1 MFGVYVTLDNR
12 NVLDAQKV
20 FVSMALINI
29 LKTPLSQLPFA
40 ISTTM
45 QVSDFSTM
53 YICWPRES
61 CWWGLMTDRFRLW
74 FPWDVWESTCAQRN
88 WKWRT
93 SQRPHPV
100 LVRFPTFCTNTFS
113 AWLNNFPTLFND
125 TKSLKNC
132 FLLLREVTAC
142 HIHRP
147 STVFRCLYLWGTA
160 RLV

>member
-45 QVSDFSTM
+45 QVSEFATI
-53 YICWPRES
+53 YFCWPCDS
-61 CWWGLMTDRFRLW
+61 CWWGLMNDRFRLW

-88 WKWRT
+88 WKRRT
-93 SQRPHPV
+93 SQRPRPL
-100 LVRFPTFCTNTFS
+100 LVRFPTLCINTFS
-113 AWLNNFPTLFND
+113 ARLNNFAVAFNH
-125 TKSLKNC
+125 TKSPKFVSYFCLKLQPVILQPTI
-132 FLLLREVTAC
+132 F
-142 HIHRP
+142 
-147 STVFRCLYLWGTA
+147 SCLYLWGTTK
-160 RLV
+160 LV